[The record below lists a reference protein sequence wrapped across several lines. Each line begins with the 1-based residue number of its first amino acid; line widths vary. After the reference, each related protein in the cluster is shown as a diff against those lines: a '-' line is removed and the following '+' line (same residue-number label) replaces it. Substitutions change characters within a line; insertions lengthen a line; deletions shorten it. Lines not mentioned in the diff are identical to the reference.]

1 MDFCDLL
8 VSDFGAS
15 FSVDFHCAW
24 QDQNQP
30 ALNEDADQA
39 GFEDM
44 EFFRRLNNTRKSR
57 ADKFLKDK
65 KTRFFLLM
73 TITLAAV
80 IAPITR
86 LVFSMHE
93 KDKPDLDKSVS
104 KSSKPEKRRR
114 VRMHYKGSQA
124 MWEESEPPNYR
135 FVDICKKAA
144 EAVVRLW
151 QGVKQPEQSIFSVAM
166 AFWPEGVSKYELHQ
180 EVMEDILR
188 NIAAIKWRLQ
198 CRWEQ
203 PPYCAANLAK
213 FDDVD
218 SVPPETLQAAVRH
231 LLSTPE
237 CCLDPFWAGPVKRL
251 VAGADISEQ
260 GKRYFDFVKGFFD
273 NGFRCASL
281 KEERRHSI
289 QRKIAGGHHAK
300 VRVFAQQ
307 ASQALLSD
315 LATSFIV
322 KGGRDL
328 RKAPVFVQ
336 NALKHTRVRKTIHK
350 RPGQFGN
357 ALFFFISKQKAMGL
371 IGTFN
376 EFHQQWKDMTPE
388 NRKIWKEMMR
398 GDVRRNRVSIAR
410 SNQEQRQIKTLWQVG
425 DSSWPL
431 KESELDQF
439 LLPFRT
445 RGSGLQALQEIHDGS
460 GVKFEWQKACEQYIK
475 DVREKKTR
483 YHSMTAASLACKA
496 IMLAKVD
503 KETLGETS
511 ATIMQLRAPQHHC
524 MSKHPGLC
532 RVQNGRQVPDVTA
545 LCKVFPKENCLLR
558 CETTSGR
565 SKKLVYVKGTIGRTK
580 TKVLRIHVW
589 GQ

>member
-1 MDFCDLL
+1 
-8 VSDFGAS
+8 
-15 FSVDFHCAW
+15 
-24 QDQNQP
+24 
-30 ALNEDADQA
+30 
-39 GFEDM
+39 
-44 EFFRRLNNTRKSR
+44 
-57 ADKFLKDK
+57 
-65 KTRFFLLM
+65 
-73 TITLAAV
+73 
-80 IAPITR
+80 
-86 LVFSMHE
+86 
-93 KDKPDLDKSVS
+93 
-104 KSSKPEKRRR
+104 
-114 VRMHYKGSQA
+114 
-124 MWEESEPPNYR
+124 
-135 FVDICKKAA
+135 
-144 EAVVRLW
+144 
-151 QGVKQPEQSIFSVAM
+151 
-166 AFWPEGVSKYELHQ
+166 
-180 EVMEDILR
+180 
-188 NIAAIKWRLQ
+188 
-198 CRWEQ
+198 
-203 PPYCAANLAK
+203 
-213 FDDVD
+213 
-218 SVPPETLQAAVRH
+218 
-231 LLSTPE
+231 
-237 CCLDPFWAGPVKRL
+237 
-251 VAGADISEQ
+251 
-260 GKRYFDFVKGFFD
+260 
-273 NGFRCASL
+273 
-281 KEERRHSI
+281 
-289 QRKIAGGHHAK
+289 
-300 VRVFAQQ
+300 
-307 ASQALLSD
+307 
-315 LATSFIV
+315 
-322 KGGRDL
+322 
-328 RKAPVFVQ
+328 
-336 NALKHTRVRKTIHK
+336 
-350 RPGQFGN
+350 
-357 ALFFFISKQKAMGL
+357 MGL